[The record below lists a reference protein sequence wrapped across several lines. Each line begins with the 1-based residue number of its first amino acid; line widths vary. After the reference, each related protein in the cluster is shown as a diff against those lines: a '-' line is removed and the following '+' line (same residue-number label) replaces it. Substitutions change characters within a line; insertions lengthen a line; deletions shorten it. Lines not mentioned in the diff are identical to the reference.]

1 MVSPRDG
8 SVGSVPTVP
17 ATQLLSWPSSL
28 LVWRT
33 VPCFLPFSSRP
44 LLLPYQPSSFF
55 SGLAVPWCFSP
66 FCPSLRCLLP
76 LPASTCPPSFLWS
89 VCPLPAGS
97 LLHPFPLF
105 LLHLS
110 LCSGGDSTSRASKS
124 HISTKSYLRPS
135 EGCVHADAHT
145 LSLTHTQK

>member
-44 LLLPYQPSSFF
+44 LLLPYQPSGFF
-55 SGLAVPWCFSP
+55 SGLAVPLRFSP

-76 LPASTCPPSFLWS
+76 LPASTCPPPSS
-89 VCPLPAGS
+89 G
-97 LLHPFPLF
+97 
-105 LLHLS
+105 LS
-110 LCSGGDSTSRASKS
+110 A
-124 HISTKSYLRPS
+124 PS
-135 EGCVHADAHT
+135 PQALSST
-145 LSLTHTQK
+145 LSPSSSCISPFVPEET